1 MGPRVQEGDAVSA
14 ESLSARISALAK
26 KLRLPLHKVSL
37 RADLDPSTLRKAL
50 KRKTKIRPVK
60 LRGVARVLKVPYLHL
75 LFEQEDVTSAEL
87 QEYLDWS
94 AAQKPA
100 P

>member
-26 KLRLPLHKVSL
+26 KLGLALHKVSV
-37 RADLDPSTLRKAL
+37 RADLDPSTLRKAQ
-50 KRKTKIRPVK
+50 KMGTKVRPDN
-60 LRGVARVLKVPYLHL
+60 LRGVARVLEVPYLHL
-75 LFEQEDVTSAEL
+75 LFEQEDVTSADL
-87 QEYLDWS
+87 QEYLNWS
-94 AAQKPA
+94 PAQKLA